1 MATYWKRWV
10 GLVIFAAVLVTAFV
24 RLGDWQLDR
33 LEQKRTRNATI
44 VAQQQAPVAT
54 FDEVFGGPI
63 TPDKQYRRVR
73 VEGTFDAAH
82 QVQVRYRTN
91 NGDTGYEVV
100 APLQTTSGQ
109 WLLVDRG
116 FAARPSAGP
125 LPAATAIPAPPT
137 GVVTIE
143 GYVMVDEPGQP
154 DAIVPAEGSTRLVN
168 PAAIATWSG
177 RPLVDGYLNATS
189 ITPAQGGGLGPV
201 ALPELSEGPH
211 LSYAIQWFCF
221 AAIGVGGTFI
231 LIGKDAREIL
241 TGRRRRRARAEAAT
255 GDSAG
260 PTGAT
265 TGPASDE
272 VPTAESASARTAAG
286 SGTATA
292 GSDR

>member
-24 RLGDWQLDR
+24 RLGDWQLNR

-82 QVQVRYRTN
+82 QVQVRYRSN
-91 NGDTGYEVV
+91 NGATGYEVV
-100 APLQTTSGQ
+100 VPLQTTSGR

-116 FAARPSAGP
+116 FAARPSNGP
-125 LPAATAIPAPPT
+125 LPTASEVPAPPT
-137 GVVTIE
+137 GAVAIE

-154 DAIVPAEGSTRLVN
+154 DAITPAEGSTRLVN

-189 ITPAQGGGLGPV
+189 IAPAQDGGLEPV

-231 LIGKDAREIL
+231 LIGKDAREII
-241 TGRRRRRARAEAAT
+241 TGRRRRRARAEAAESAT
-255 GDSAG
+255 TAATDDASAG
-260 PTGAT
+260 A
-265 TGPASDE
+265 
-272 VPTAESASARTAAG
+272 SASGASTAAG
-286 SGTATA
+286 SGAATA
-292 GSDR
+292 GTEH